1 MWLAAGPAVH
11 PAGIT
16 PIRRTRP
23 FELTP
28 ASADPRELPNL
39 ADPAFWSYPWLG
51 RPAGITKSGGSTL
64 LVVPLARP
72 TPREL
77 PNPATTSGCRRT
89 CPPKFAGEEG
99 GKKKSPEAHYDM
111 LLAREKV
118 RFDFLKSPSLGPER
132 FYFVFCLFF
141 PGKNEKS
148 ARTKCG

>member
-1 MWLAAGPAVH
+1 MTNS
-11 PAGIT
+11 GIA
-16 PIRRTRP
+16 
-23 FELTP
+23 P
-28 ASADPRELPNL
+28 AS
-39 ADPAFWSYPWLG
+39 
-51 RPAGITKSGGSTL
+51 RPAGITNSGICAREPARENYQFRRCARVPALSPRTAPRELPIPALCPRGGS
-64 LVVPLARP
+64 
-72 TPREL
+72 REL

-89 CPPKFAGEEG
+89 GAPKFAGEDRGE
-99 GKKKSPEAHYDM
+99 KKSPEAHYGM

>member
-1 MWLAAGPAVH
+1 MWLAAGPAVR

-51 RPAGITKSGGSTL
+51 RPAGITKSGGSNL

-72 TPREL
+72 TTVNYQIL
-77 PNPATTSGCRRT
+77 LLLLAAGVHVRRSLLERRG
-89 CPPKFAGEEG
+89 GE
-99 GKKKSPEAHYDM
+99 KKSPEAHYGM
-111 LLAREKV
+111 LLAGEKV

-132 FYFVFCLFF
+132 FYLVFCLFF

-148 ARTKCG
+148 A